1 MELNLEEI
9 KQELKDYFSNQTII
23 KEYEKSNGKIEELYE
38 RATRTT
44 STISDMP
51 KGFSKVQ
58 DKAAECV
65 AEYVDLQQVNMNLE
79 TEYAIGL
86 MKLKNKNLV
95 IHQTIMS
102 LRNPFKAILIH
113 IYEHNKTRDEAA
125 DILEKSRKWVDT
137 MIGVSLMEYLKA
149 RNERRV

>member
-65 AEYVDLQQVNMNLE
+65 AEYVDLQQVNMN
-79 TEYAIGL
+79 
-86 MKLKNKNLV
+86 
-95 IHQTIMS
+95 
-102 LRNPFKAILIH
+102 
-113 IYEHNKTRDEAA
+113 
-125 DILEKSRKWVDT
+125 
-137 MIGVSLMEYLKA
+137 
-149 RNERRV
+149 